1 MKHFSYLDCDNDR
14 DFLSNVFRENR
25 LFLCLVPIF
34 GTSMMVWFYHN
45 LTILPHI
52 ACTVDLIVKEIVE
65 KFWPN
70 LICTHVRILCVSA
83 IVRYIYCNV
92 WWAHNTKRKETKK
105 NELVI
110 VWVREMWSQWIL
122 MAMGPLTD
130 ALALVFHW
138 CELSMLSLFLH
149 ASEWA
154 KWMNEREEV
163 NREL

>member
-65 KFWPN
+65 KFWQN

-105 NELVI
+105 NELVSKRNVKPVNIDSNGSFDRCIGISFSLMWI
-110 VWVREMWSQWIL
+110 VNVVTVSTCEWVSQ
-122 MAMGPLTD
+122 
-130 ALALVFHW
+130 
-138 CELSMLSLFLH
+138 
-149 ASEWA
+149 
-154 KWMNEREEV
+154 MNEWEGGGE
-163 NREL
+163 